1 MTEQAI
7 NVVEN
12 NGDVDEIKEYIDSR
26 WVTPPEALWR
36 IYGFDISEIFPSV
49 KLLQLHLPN
58 MHMVSYPEEANL
70 NDVNV

>member
-36 IYGFDISEIFPSV
+36 IYGFDLSETFP
-49 KLLQLHLPN
+49 
-58 MHMVSYPEEANL
+58 
-70 NDVNV
+70 